1 VTPIFI
7 RRPQILAFWIA
18 LDWNPAGGRS
28 NLEDSIERLLAE
40 PGTVGS
46 RVMTLKSILANSHRF
61 AHASMALDAYRSRI
75 SATPGRPAFL
85 VFAADVEKV
94 LTLLAATL
102 RGTDV
107 ARRNLPEAVCKLP
120 VVSQK
125 DLSCRNSSL

>member
-18 LDWNPAGGRS
+18 LDWNPAGARS

-75 SATPGRPAFL
+75 SATPGRPACL
-85 VFAADVEKV
+85 RESRV
-94 LTLLAATL
+94 LGSPRNANLLYSGNRGLTIPGSVIKRTL
-102 RGTDV
+102 RLAERQAV
-107 ARRNLPEAVCKLP
+107 EA
-120 VVSQK
+120 S
-125 DLSCRNSSL
+125 